1 MLAIASSGKVM
12 KTTSARPTSSSSMIT
27 TTPIRVSRL
36 ENSVVTPVE
45 ISWSSASTSFV
56 IREISTPGR
65 LRVKNPIDI
74 PCRWVKIRSRRSWSA
89 RWPTHPTR

>member
-1 MLAIASSGKVM
+1 
-12 KTTSARPTSSSSMIT
+12 MIT
-27 TTPIRVSRL
+27 TTPIRVSML
-36 ENSVVTPVE
+36 WKSVTTPVL

-74 PCRWVKIRSRRSWSA
+74 FWRWVKMRSRRSWSA
-89 RWPTHPTR
+89 RWPTQPDQIGLHVARAPVQERGAP